1 MTKRPEPD
9 SIPGASKITI
19 TSKSNTTT
27 FLMSLTLATLFP
39 GLLLL
44 LLGGPLL
51 FNHSGCTAAL
61 KAFPRSRAAAYVF
74 FGAGAAWFLHGIW
87 HLSPADFG
95 DYRGWLFVGFA
106 TIAVLAFKCVPD
118 FLAVR
123 GLCALVLMG
132 AMPLLDAAYME
143 YDKPQRLLMVAAVYL
158 ALGAAI
164 WLGAQPWRLR
174 DFITWLFARPGRAR
188 GIGGALA
195 GYGLLL
201 AIVAF
206 TY

>member
-1 MTKRPEPD
+1 
-9 SIPGASKITI
+9 
-19 TSKSNTTT
+19 
-27 FLMSLTLATLFP
+27 MSLQIATLIP

-44 LLGGPLL
+44 VLGLPLL
-51 FNHSGCTAAL
+51 LNHSGYAAVL
-61 KAFPRSRAAAYVF
+61 KAFPRSTAAAYLF
-74 FGAGAAWFLHGIW
+74 FGAGAAWFLYAIW

-95 DYRGWLFVGFA
+95 DYRHWLFLGFLL
-106 TIAVLAFKCVPD
+106 IAALSFKCVPD

-123 GLCALVLMG
+123 GLATLVLMG

-143 YDKPQRLLMVAAVYL
+143 YDKPQRLLMVSAVYL
-158 ALGAAI
+158 ALAGAI

-174 DFITWLFARPGRAR
+174 DFFTWLLARPGRTR
-188 GIGGALA
+188 GIGGVVA

>member
-1 MTKRPEPD
+1 
-9 SIPGASKITI
+9 
-19 TSKSNTTT
+19 
-27 FLMSLTLATLFP
+27 MSLTVATLLP

-44 LLGGPLL
+44 LLGVPLL
-51 FNHSGCTAAL
+51 LNHSGYVAML
-61 KAFPRSRAAAYVF
+61 RAFPRSTTAAYLL
-74 FGAGAAWFLHGIW
+74 FGIGAVWFLRAIW

-95 DYRGWLFVGFA
+95 EYRTYLFIGFLA
-106 TIAVLAFKCVPD
+106 VAVLSFRCVPD

-123 GLCALVLMG
+123 GLATVVLMG

-143 YDKPQRLLMVAAVYL
+143 YDKPQRLLMVSLVYFALTAAL
-158 ALGAAI
+158 
-164 WLGAQPWRLR
+164 WLGAQPWRMR
-174 DFITWLFARPGRAR
+174 DFLAWLFAQPVRAR
-188 GIGGALA
+188 RVGGALS

>member
-1 MTKRPEPD
+1 
-9 SIPGASKITI
+9 
-19 TSKSNTTT
+19 
-27 FLMSLTLATLFP
+27 MSLTLATLLT

-44 LLGGPLL
+44 ALGVPLAL
-51 FNHSGCTAAL
+51 NHSGYTAVL
-61 KAFPRSRAAAYVF
+61 KSFPRSTAAAYLF
-74 FGAGAAWFLHGIW
+74 FGAGAAWFLYAIW

-95 DYRGWLFVGFA
+95 EYRGYLFIGFL
-106 TIAVLAFKCVPD
+106 IVAVLAFKCVPD

-123 GLCALVLMG
+123 GLATLLLMG
-132 AMPLLDAAYME
+132 AMPLLDAGYMNFAH
-143 YDKPQRLLMVAAVYL
+143 PQIVLYKIAVYL
-158 ALGAAI
+158 GIVAAI

-174 DFITWLFARPGRAR
+174 DFFTWLFARPGRAR
-188 GIGGALA
+188 GLGGAAA